1 MAAGKYDV
9 NAIRDQLKKANGKSA
24 DPDEFKPAKA
34 KEGEELHYRFFILP
48 PLQAGNKLKS
58 GTVEKDMDLF
68 YIGHGAH
75 WIDNRPHECP
85 RLYDGTDCPICDF
98 GFKLMKETSDKK
110 KRQEIAKNWMPNGN
124 NAVNIFFTN
133 WEGNPLELRG
143 QVKYY
148 NAGKQVFDIWEACLM
163 RDDAG
168 DVDDPKAYGVF
179 YDEYNAYTF
188 DLTIKENGG
197 NNSYTTSKFLPKAQP
212 MVRQKDGSPDEEK
225 LTKLLYLRHN
235 LWTKVAKP
243 DMEAIKRIAKSK
255 IDGDDGDDS
264 GGFDHD
270 EGKTEAKT
278 ESKAKTTTTEKR
290 STTVTSTKT
299 ATAKAAPAS
308 EPDDDV
314 VDLMN
319 ESEPEAEVIQPKA
332 KETKAETKKAPPKE
346 TVDADDDDADIDA
359 MLSQLGDDD

>member
-9 NAIRDQLKKANGKSA
+9 AAIRDQLKKANGKSS

-34 KEGEELHYRFFILP
+34 KPGEAINYRFFILP
-48 PLQAGNKLKS
+48 PIAAGTKLKS
-58 GTVEKDMDLF
+58 GIVEKDMDLF

-124 NAVNIFFTN
+124 NTVNIFFTN
-133 WEGNPLELRG
+133 WDGNPPELRG
-143 QVKYY
+143 QVKYF
-148 NAGKQVFDIWEACLM
+148 NAGKQVFDVWEACLM

-168 DVDDPKAYGVF
+168 DEDDPKAHGVF
-179 YDEYNAYTF
+179 YDEYNAFVF
-188 DLTIKENGG
+188 DLEVTEQAG
-197 NNSYTTSKFLPKAQP
+197 NNCYKTSKFLPKPQP
-212 MVRQKDGSPDEEK
+212 MVRMKDGSPDEEK
-225 LTKLLYLRHN
+225 LAKLLYLRHN

-243 DMEAIKRIAKSK
+243 DMEAIKRIAKNK
-255 IDGDDGDDS
+255 IDGDDDDG

-270 EGKTEAKT
+270 ESKVESKPKSEPKAEAKT
-278 ESKAKTTTTEKR
+278 EPKAKTTVTSSK
-290 STTVTSTKT
+290 STT
-299 ATAKAAPAS
+299 AKSVEA
-308 EPDDDV
+308 DDDV

-319 ESEPEAEVIQPKA
+319 ESEPEAEIVQPKA
-332 KETKAETKKAPPKE
+332 KEAKAETKKGPPK